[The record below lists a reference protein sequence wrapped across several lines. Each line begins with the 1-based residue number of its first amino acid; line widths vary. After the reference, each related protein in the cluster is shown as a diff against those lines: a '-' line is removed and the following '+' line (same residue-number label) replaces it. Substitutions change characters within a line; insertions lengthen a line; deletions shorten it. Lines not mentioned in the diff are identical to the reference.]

1 MALLVIHILA
11 GRDVEVLLK
20 HAGEMLGI
28 FKAEKF
34 CGLVDGCAADEQVT
48 GALHYETVDGTHGC
62 VACQFFYQV
71 AKIVGRQEQL
81 LCAIANG
88 G

>member
-1 MALLVIHILA
+1 
-11 GRDVEVLLK
+11 
-20 HAGEMLGI
+20 
-28 FKAEKF
+28 
-34 CGLVDGCAADEQVT
+34 
-48 GALHYETVDGTHGC
+48 LHYEAVDGTHGC

-71 AKIVGRQEQL
+71 AEIVGRQEQL